1 MTAVSYGFNRIIS
14 ADTDVSFVPKFG
26 PHGRRGIVVLPGQ
39 LQTPLDYVSDANPN
53 QQTFFR
59 ELMRTGTAGAVIDAT
74 VAGWGSD
81 LTGHDAVGAIETTR
95 IYLSNL
101 GCATDKI
108 VLVGASAGV
117 TDALN
122 YTRTYPSKVAALI
135 GIMPAVDLD
144 DIRDN
149 NRGSARAN
157 INTAWGMTVGSTSA
171 TEALPSRA
179 NPNTTTN
186 AASIAS
192 SGAPVGLYY
201 STADTIVIASTV
213 TSFASKLGVTPTV
226 ISTSVDHS
234 DALFGL
240 VDMDEVVDLI
250 AAEV

>member
-14 ADTDVSFVPKFG
+14 ADIDVTFVPKYG
-26 PHGRRGIVVLPGQ
+26 AHGRRGIIVLPGQ
-39 LQTPLDYVSDANPN
+39 LQTPLDYVSDTNPY

-59 ELMRTGTAGAVIDAT
+59 DLVRVGTAGAVIDAT

-95 IYLSNL
+95 TYLANL

-117 TDALN
+117 MDALN
-122 YTRTYPSKVAALI
+122 YTRTYPSQVAALI
-135 GIMPAVDLD
+135 GIMPASDLD
-144 DIRDN
+144 DFRDN
-149 NRGSARAN
+149 NRASARAN

-186 AASIAS
+186 AATIAS
-192 SGAPVGLYY
+192 SGAVIAFYY
-201 STADTIVIASTV
+201 STGDTVVIPSTV
-213 TSFASKLGVTPTV
+213 ESLATKLGITPTI

-240 VDMDEVVDLI
+240 VDVDEIIALI
-250 AAEV
+250 APEV